1 MLYAAK
7 LLNHRGYFRRI
18 ASLPTDRYNEKAV
31 RKVERFLYR
40 ASCAAAG
47 LEALYNAERDAIF
60 LANRYKGQI
69 KWPPNRRIIISGDMI
84 FGVYQQIPPIL
95 TALVDLQN
103 QIPEIFRLS
112 TGGDGSLP
120 NSLNSWQKKDFDG
133 APEAEKVLLRSYW
146 NSGGK
151 YLRDLRDVLEHHDML
166 GDVSF
171 WEAKTFPGSF
181 LVFLPDN
188 PDSKTYKN
196 FTYTQE
202 KDAFDTLNKG
212 LLEIHLLLDNIC
224 RLNGIEEGNHTASI
238 KLAHA
243 GNLEPRQERT
253 LGILIEGIPQTS
265 QNGDTHLQL
274 STTEIVQVVPSQPDA
289 GNIAARKLKLDSEI
303 ED

>member
-1 MLYAAK
+1 
-7 LLNHRGYFRRI
+7 
-18 ASLPTDRYNEKAV
+18 
-31 RKVERFLYR
+31 
-40 ASCAAAG
+40 
-47 LEALYNAERDAIF
+47 
-60 LANRYKGQI
+60 
-69 KWPPNRRIIISGDMI
+69 
-84 FGVYQQIPPIL
+84 
-95 TALVDLQN
+95 
-103 QIPEIFRLS
+103 
-112 TGGDGSLP
+112 
-120 NSLNSWQKKDFDG
+120 
-133 APEAEKVLLRSYW
+133 
-146 NSGGK
+146 
-151 YLRDLRDVLEHHDML
+151 ML

-202 KDAFDTLNKG
+202 KDAFETLNKG

-224 RLNGIEEGNHTASI
+224 HLNGIEEGNHTASI

-274 STTEIVQVVPSQPDA
+274 STTEIMQVVPSQPDA
-289 GNIAARKLKLDSEI
+289 GNLAARKLKLDSEI